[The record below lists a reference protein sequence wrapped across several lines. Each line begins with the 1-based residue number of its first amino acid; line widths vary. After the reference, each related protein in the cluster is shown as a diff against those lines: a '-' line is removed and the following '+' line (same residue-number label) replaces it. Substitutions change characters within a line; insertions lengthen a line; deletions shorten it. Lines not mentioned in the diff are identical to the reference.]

1 MLNFLDSGEFLSTT
15 LLCVNVKYN
24 MHIIILIFI

>member
-15 LLCVNVKYN
+15 LLRVNVKYN